1 MASKTKAALDAGLS
15 VILCIGESLE
25 VCVAFSSSLPLSQM
39 RPIIII
45 SSTGA

>member
-25 VCVAFSSSLPLSQM
+25 VCVAFSSSLSLSQI
-39 RPIIII
+39 RPIIM